1 MTGTG
6 RASCRN
12 AGLFLTGSRSLFNF
26 LEKTILSL
34 SSAHLQPADKR
45 RAAQGVVAA
54 ATMDGYSGYHTSG
67 VGGGIWLNPCVG
79 GRVSI
84 RFGSVLRARTW
95 SCWPGP
101 SPPRPCVGGRASIRF
116 GSVLRARTLPH

>member
-1 MTGTG
+1 
-6 RASCRN
+6 
-12 AGLFLTGSRSLFNF
+12 
-26 LEKTILSL
+26 
-34 SSAHLQPADKR
+34 
-45 RAAQGVVAA
+45 
-54 ATMDGYSGYHTSG
+54 MDGYSGYHTSG